1 MKRKMFVLLAL
12 IFLTCGCTA
21 EVNLN
26 IKDLSVEEE
35 IIIDAYPNNDYSK
48 EQLKTS
54 FRNYIPIYATDIVPD
69 TEPDK
74 KVSGINYY
82 QKKVEELDN
91 GYHFTYSYRFK
102 LENYK
107 DARSIKE
114 GFKSA
119 NIAFDKNEKSIL
131 ISTDNNG
138 LLYFNKYP
146 LLTEVKIN
154 ITSNYVVKESNADS
168 VNGNVYS
175 WVLNRNSKKNI
186 YMLID
191 QSNVRTEIS
200 SDNGDEYDKQGNDKI
215 DNKTN
220 DEKVYSNKFEKFINE
235 HPFIVIIGALAT
247 FIIFI
252 LFFKKISK

>member
-1 MKRKMFVLLAL
+1 MKRKMFLLLAL
-12 IFLTCGCTA
+12 TFLMCGCTA

-35 IIIDAYPNNDYSK
+35 IIIDAYPNDDYSK
-48 EQLKTS
+48 EQLKAS

-74 KVSGINYY
+74 KVSGISYY
-82 QKKVEELDN
+82 QKKVQDVGN
-91 GYHFTYSYRFK
+91 GYRFNYSNRFK
-102 LENYK
+102 LETYK
-107 DARSIKE
+107 EAKSIKE

-119 NIAFDKNEKSIL
+119 NITFDKNEKSIL

-154 ITSNYVVKESNADS
+154 ITSSYIVKESNADS

-175 WVLNRNSKKNI
+175 WKLNRNSKKNI

-200 SDNGDEYDKQGNDKI
+200 SNNEDEHNKQDNNKI

-220 DEKVYSNKFEKFINE
+220 DEKVYSNEFEKFINE